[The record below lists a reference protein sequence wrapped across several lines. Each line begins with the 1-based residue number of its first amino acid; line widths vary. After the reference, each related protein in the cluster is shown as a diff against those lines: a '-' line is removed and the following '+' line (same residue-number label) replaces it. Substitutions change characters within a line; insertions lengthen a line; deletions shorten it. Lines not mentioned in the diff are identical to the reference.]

1 MVAPERRGFGY
12 TVRHLHCPFPDLPPM
27 VGFAKT
33 VTMRAQDRVP
43 LGEAGYMN
51 KRLDYLDY
59 VAARRS
65 PSIAVIQDLDDIVGF
80 GAFWGEVQTNIH
92 KALGCLGTITN
103 GSIRDIPQV
112 APGFQ
117 MLAGSIAPSHAFVHV
132 VDFGSNVNIHG
143 MAVKSGDLIHAD
155 QHGAVVV
162 PLDDHRPDEGRAPTN
177 SRAKEAKIIKAAKS
191 GNGLEAIKAAMK
203 GRHDLPKA
211 GTGFRSGSCSI
222 ARRHSTSAQGAPSHR
237 SCATL
242 QNSRRV
248 SPAVTRHMSIAFA
261 SAAFL
266 SGPTPHP
273 APGVPGAGSL
283 ASATHWL

>member
-1 MVAPERRGFGY
+1 MSTLSKAQADFLQSIDTPTVCNLLEIVAPERRGFGY

-33 VTMRAQDRVP
+33 VTMRAQDSVP
-43 LGEAGYMN
+43 LGEAGYTN

-59 VAARRS
+59 IAADPR
-65 PSIAVIQDLDDIVGF
+65 PSIAVIQDIDEIVGF
-80 GAFWGEVQTNIH
+80 GAFWGEVQTNVH

-132 VDFGSNVNIHG
+132 VDFGLNVNIHG

-162 PLDDHRPDEGRAPTN
+162 PLNTIDGMKAAAN
-177 SRAKEAKIIKAAKS
+177 GLAAKEAKIINAAKS
-191 GNGLEAIKAAMK
+191 GAGLTAIKAAMK
-203 GRHDLPKA
+203 G
-211 GTGFRSGSCSI
+211 
-222 ARRHSTSAQGAPSHR
+222 
-237 SCATL
+237 
-242 QNSRRV
+242 
-248 SPAVTRHMSIAFA
+248 
-261 SAAFL
+261 
-266 SGPTPHP
+266 
-273 APGVPGAGSL
+273 
-283 ASATHWL
+283 